1 MPDDAQRIE
10 QLRETISR
18 HDTLYYVQAAPE
30 ISDREY
36 DQLLDELKALEAA
49 HPELITPESP
59 TQRVAG
65 RPIDGFESVTHAVP
79 MLSIDNTYNADEVR
93 EFDARVR
100 KAIGDTQFHYLAD
113 PKIDGVAVSL
123 RYEGGRLVRAVTRGD
138 GLTGDDVT
146 ANVRTIRSVPLAL
159 AGDDAGKIPEVLE
172 VRGEIYWPLAD
183 FDACNA
189 RREAVGQDKFANPRN
204 GCAGTLKQLDPSVVA
219 ERKLAFLAH
228 GLGEMSVRA
237 AGRASELNERLAEWG
252 IATSPHGRVCGTID
266 EVLEV
271 IGNWLTQRG
280 QVGYETDGFV
290 VKVDQLDLRDRI
302 GATSRYPRWCI
313 AYKYESEQA
322 QTVLLD
328 VDFQVGR
335 TGTVTPVAHFEPVQ
349 LGGTTVSNASLHNF
363 DRVDHLALRAGDT
376 IVVEKAGEIIPQ
388 VVAVAADK
396 RSADGEL
403 ISAPGECPECQTPLE
418 RDKPKEGHV
427 AFRCV
432 NADCERHMERRQ
444 LVKAPETCRGSR
456 GRGCDGEV
464 EIVDAMVALRCP
476 NPECPAQF
484 RERLGFFAGRDQ
496 MDIENLGP
504 AVVDLLVDNG
514 LVTHF
519 ADLYNLPAEKLIGLE
534 RMGEKSAANLL
545 AAIET
550 SKSRGLARVIAGLG
564 IRHAGGRAAGI
575 LAREFGDID
584 KLSSAT
590 VEELTEIDEIGPT
603 IAQSVHD
610 FFNSDKGR
618 ETINGLQAAGV
629 QMTSS
634 ATEAPAGGSGAL
646 EGKTIVVT
654 GTLENFSRREA
665 KEAIQSAG
673 GRVSSSVSSKTDFVV
688 AGASPGS
695 KVTKAQ
701 ALGVEVIDEA
711 EFKKRLG

>member
-10 QLRETISR
+10 QLRETIAC
-18 HDTLYYVQAAPE
+18 HDALYYVQAAPE

-65 RPIDGFESVTHAVP
+65 RPIDGFESVTHAVA

-93 EFDARVR
+93 EFDTRIR
-100 KAIGDTQFHYLAD
+100 KAVGETPFHYLAD
-113 PKIDGVAVSL
+113 PKIDGVAASL
-123 RYEGGRLVRAVTRGD
+123 RYESGRLVRAVTRGD

-159 AGDDAGKIPEVLE
+159 TGDGIPEVLE

-183 FDACNA
+183 FAACND
-189 RREAVGQDKFANPRN
+189 RRVAAGQDKFANPRN
-204 GCAGTLKQLDPSVVA
+204 GCAGTLKQLDPSVA
-219 ERKLAFLAH
+219 ADRKLAFLAH
-228 GLGEMSVRA
+228 GLGEMSERP
-237 AGRASELNERLAEWG
+237 AGSASKINERLAAWG
-252 IATSPHGRVCGTID
+252 IPISPHGRVCGTID

-271 IGNWLTQRG
+271 IDEWLTLRSE
-280 QVGYETDGFV
+280 VGYETDGFV
-290 VKVDQLDLRDRI
+290 VKVDELDLRDQI

-322 QTVLLD
+322 ETVLID

-363 DRVDHLALRAGDT
+363 DRVDHLALRPGDT
-376 IVVEKAGEIIPQ
+376 IVVAKAGEIIPQ
-388 VVAVAADK
+388 VVAVVADK
-396 RSADGEL
+396 RVADGEL
-403 ISAPGECPECQTPLE
+403 ISAPDQCPECQTLLE

-444 LVKAPETCRGSR
+444 RKTTPETCRGSS
-456 GRGCDGEV
+456 GRGCDGPV

-504 AVVDLLVDNG
+504 AVVDLLVDKG

-519 ADLYNLPAEKLIGLE
+519 ADLYNLPAEELIGLE
-534 RMGEKSAANLL
+534 RMGETSTENLL

-590 VEELTEIDEIGPT
+590 VQELTEIDEIGPT
-603 IAQSVHD
+603 IAQSVYD
-610 FFNSDKGR
+610 FFESEKGR
-618 ETINGLQAAGV
+618 ETVNGLKDAGV
-629 QMTSS
+629 QMTSNEPQTS
-634 ATEAPAGGSGAL
+634 AAGSGAL

-654 GTLENFSRREA
+654 GTLETFSRREA

-673 GRVSSSVSSKTDFVV
+673 GRPSSSVSSKTDFVV

-701 ALGVEVIDEA
+701 SLSVEVIDEE
-711 EFKKRLG
+711 EFKKRLV